1 MKHNNDFSHDLEIG
15 KKAENYLAKILLLT
29 GDKIEVKADF
39 QAKKTGN
46 IFIEYESRNKLS
58 GITTSKADFWAIL
71 ISNEQIIIIETKKLK
86 TLCKAKGIKRVRG
99 GDENTSKGVLLPLTK
114 LIN

>member
-39 QAKKTGN
+39 QAKKTA
-46 IFIEYESRNKLS
+46 R
-58 GITTSKADFWAIL
+58 
-71 ISNEQIIIIETKKLK
+71 
-86 TLCKAKGIKRVRG
+86 
-99 GDENTSKGVLLPLTK
+99 
-114 LIN
+114 